1 MRQNSSKNVTLV
13 QKILVNVTSRALITT
28 LTFKLWTNYIR
39 PKKLKRKRERE
50 RERKRERKRES
61 VCVYGW
67 QKGFGC
73 MAIQFIERD
82 SVSRERICV
91 CLCFDLYEKPPR
103 QIVKCEGLMSSV
115 TR

>member
-50 RERKRERKRES
+50 RERERER
-61 VCVYGW
+61 VCVCVWMAERVWVYGHT
-67 QKGFGC
+67 
-73 MAIQFIERD
+73 
-82 SVSRERICV
+82 VYRERF
-91 CLCFDLYEKPPR
+91 CF
-103 QIVKCEGLMSSV
+103 
-115 TR
+115 

>member
-50 RERKRERKRES
+50 REKEREC
-61 VCVYGW
+61 VGVYGW

-91 CLCFDLYEKPPR
+91 CLCVDLYEKPPR